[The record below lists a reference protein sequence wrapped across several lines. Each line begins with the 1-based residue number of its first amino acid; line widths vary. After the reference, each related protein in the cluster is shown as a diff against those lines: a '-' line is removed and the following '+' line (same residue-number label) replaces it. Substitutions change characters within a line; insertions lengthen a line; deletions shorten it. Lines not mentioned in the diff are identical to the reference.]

1 MLMNRIG
8 PSSSDLYIANA
19 DGTGERRFLEKPVF
33 EYNASFSA
41 DGTSVVFSA
50 AAAGAQGR
58 AFDSTPSRTDV
69 KAELAQARANG
80 ELNGMR
86 EWAIDGTS
94 AITTRSAP
102 AGARGRAF
110 TAEPG
115 LTRAQVRA
123 ELDRARAS
131 GEMERFMSQHGGGN

>member
-1 MLMNRIG
+1 MLKIHWIAGAAMISLGSLGSLAFAQQQQLG
-8 PSSSDLYIANA
+8 PREAA
-19 DGTGERRFLEKPVF
+19 V
-33 EYNASFSA
+33 

-86 EWAIDGTS
+86 EWAVDGTS

-110 TAEPG
+110 TAESG

>member
-1 MLMNRIG
+1 MLKIHWIAGAAMISLGSLAFAQQQQLG
-8 PSSSDLYIANA
+8 PREAA
-19 DGTGERRFLEKPVF
+19 V
-33 EYNASFSA
+33 
-41 DGTSVVFSA
+41 DGTSVVFSAA

-123 ELDRARAS
+123 ELDHARAS